1 MENKNKEEILLEIRD
16 LSISFFNKSGEVQ
29 AVRGINYTLNKGE
42 VLGIVGESGS
52 GKSVSSHG
60 ILRLTPESGKVKSG
74 EILFKGKDILKMSKQ
89 ELMDLRGNRIAM
101 IFQDP
106 MTSLDPL
113 FTVGYQLNEALKK
126 HTKLD
131 RKQREKRMIELL
143 EMVGINQPERRIKQ
157 YPYEFSG
164 GMRQRVMI
172 AMALSCDPELLIAD
186 EPTTA
191 LDVTIQAQI
200 IDLLKELK
208 ERLGMA
214 IIFIT
219 HDLGVVSDICD
230 KIIVM
235 YAGRIVEEGKTRQI
249 FYDRRHPYTE
259 GLLASVPD
267 IDSDVSEKL
276 RPIRGNP
283 PDMSCLKP
291 GCAFA
296 PRCEYAMSICVR
308 EEPPQIEIDSTHCA
322 SCWKLVRDELAK
334 DGAQIP
340 GKTANE

>member
-1 MENKNKEEILLEIRD
+1 MEEKQDVLLEMKD
-16 LSISFFNKSGEVQ
+16 LSISFYNKTGEIQ
-29 AVRGINYTLNKGE
+29 AVRGISYTLHKGE

-60 ILRLTPESGKVKSG
+60 ILRLTPDTGKVKQG
-74 EILFKGKDILKMSKQ
+74 EILFHGKDILKMSKKELQ
-89 ELMDLRGNRIAM
+89 ELRGNKIAM

-113 FTVGYQLNEALKK
+113 FTVEYQLNESLKK
-126 HTKLD
+126 HTDLD
-131 RKQREKRMIELL
+131 GNGRRLRMIHLL
-143 EMVGINQPERRIKQ
+143 ELVGINQPERRLKQ

-200 IDLLKELK
+200 VELLKELK
-208 ERLGMA
+208 DKLGMA

-219 HDLGVVSDICD
+219 HDLGVVSEICD

-235 YAGRIVEEGKTRQI
+235 YAGKIVEEGTSRQI
-249 FYDRRHPYTE
+249 FYQRCHPYTE
-259 GLLASVPD
+259 GLLASVPKLD
-267 IDSDVSEKL
+267 RDVNEKL
-276 RPIRGNP
+276 KPIKGNP
-283 PDMSCLKP
+283 PDMSCVKP

-296 PRCEYAMSICVR
+296 PRCSCAMQICVK
-308 EEPPQIEIDSTHCA
+308 EEPPQYELDDTHVV
-322 SCWKLVRDELAK
+322 SCWQTIKKALQDA
-334 DGAQIP
+334 
-340 GKTANE
+340 

>member
-1 MENKNKEEILLEIRD
+1 MGQSQNEVLLEVKD
-16 LSISFFNKSGEVQ
+16 LAISFFNKSGEVQ
-29 AVRGINYTLNKGE
+29 AVRGISYTLHKGE

-60 ILRLTPESGKVKSG
+60 ILRLTPDSGKVKSG
-74 EILFKGKDILKMSKQ
+74 EILFHGKDILKMSKKELQ
-89 ELMDLRGNRIAM
+89 ELRGNKIAM

-113 FTVGYQLNEALKK
+113 FTVEYQMNESLKK
-126 HTKLD
+126 HTTLD
-131 RKQREKRMIELL
+131 RAARAKRVIELL
-143 EMVGINQPERRIKQ
+143 ELVGINQPERRAKQ

-208 ERLGMA
+208 DKLGMA

-235 YAGRIVEEGKTRQI
+235 YAGKIVESGPKRDI
-249 FYDRRHPYTE
+249 FYRHSHPYTE
-259 GLLASVPD
+259 GLLESVPD
-267 IDSDVSEKL
+267 VDNDVSEKL
-276 RPIRGNP
+276 KPIKGNP
-283 PDMSCLKP
+283 PDMSCIKP

-296 PRCEYAMSICVR
+296 PRCGYAMQICVR
-308 EEPPQIEIDSTHCA
+308 EDPPLLELDEEAHEA
-322 SCWKLVRDELAK
+322 ACWKLLRNAAGAK
-334 DGAQIP
+334 ADGA
-340 GKTANE
+340 

>member
-1 MENKNKEEILLEIRD
+1 MEKENEVLLQIND
-16 LSISFFNKSGEVQ
+16 LAISFFNKTTEVQ
-29 AVRGINYTLNKGE
+29 AVRGISYTLKRGE

-60 ILRLTPESGKVKSG
+60 ILRLTPDSGRVKSG
-74 EILFKGKDILKMSKQ
+74 EILFDGRDILKMSKK
-89 ELMDLRGNRIAM
+89 EIMDLRGNRIAM

-113 FTVGYQLNEALKK
+113 FTVEYQLNESLKK
-126 HTKLD
+126 HTNLD
-131 RKQREKRMIELL
+131 GPARKKRMIELMTL
-143 EMVGINQPERRIKQ
+143 VGINQPERRIKQ
-157 YPYEFSG
+157 YRYEFSG

-208 ERLGMA
+208 DKLGMA

-235 YAGRIVEEGKTRQI
+235 YAGKIVEEGTSRQI
-249 FYDRRHPYTE
+249 FYEKKHPYTE
-259 GLLASVPD
+259 GLLNSVPD
-267 IDSDVSEKL
+267 VDSDVNEKL
-276 RPIRGNP
+276 RPINGNP
-283 PDMSCLKP
+283 PDMSCVKP

-296 PRCEYAMSICVR
+296 PRCKYAMQVCVK
-308 EEPPQIEIDSTHCA
+308 EDAPLFELDETHA
-322 SCWKLVRDELAK
+322 AACWKLLKESMEA
-334 DGAQIP
+334 
-340 GKTANE
+340 GKKG

>member
-1 MENKNKEEILLEIRD
+1 MEEKQDVLLEMKD
-16 LSISFFNKSGEVQ
+16 LSISFYNKTGEIQ
-29 AVRGINYTLNKGE
+29 AVRGISYTLHKGE

-60 ILRLTPESGKVKSG
+60 ILRLTPDTGKVKQG
-74 EILFKGKDILKMSKQ
+74 EILFHGKDILKMSKKELQ
-89 ELMDLRGNRIAM
+89 ELRGNKIAM

-113 FTVGYQLNEALKK
+113 FTVEYQLNESLKK
-126 HTKLD
+126 HTDLD
-131 RKQREKRMIELL
+131 GNGRRLRMIHLL
-143 EMVGINQPERRIKQ
+143 ELVGINQPERRLKQ

-200 IDLLKELK
+200 VELLKELK
-208 ERLGMA
+208 DKLGMA

-219 HDLGVVSDICD
+219 HDLGVVSEICD

-235 YAGRIVEEGKTRQI
+235 YAGKVVEEGTSRQI
-249 FYDRRHPYTE
+249 FYPRCNPYTE
-259 GLLASVPD
+259 GLLASVPKL
-267 IDSDVSEKL
+267 DSDVNEKL
-276 RPIRGNP
+276 KPIKGNP
-283 PDMSCLKP
+283 PDMSCVKP

-296 PRCEYAMSICVR
+296 PRCSCAMQICVK
-308 EEPPQIEIDSTHCA
+308 EEPPQYELDDTHVV
-322 SCWKLVRDELAK
+322 SCWQTIKKALQDA
-334 DGAQIP
+334 
-340 GKTANE
+340 

>member
-1 MENKNKEEILLEIRD
+1 MEEKQDVLLEMKD
-16 LSISFFNKSGEVQ
+16 LSISFYNKTGEIQ
-29 AVRGINYTLNKGE
+29 AVRGISYTLHKGE

-60 ILRLTPESGKVKSG
+60 ILRLTPDTGKVKQG
-74 EILFKGKDILKMSKQ
+74 EILFHGKDILKMSKKELQ
-89 ELMDLRGNRIAM
+89 ELRGNKIAM

-113 FTVGYQLNEALKK
+113 FTVEYQLNESLKK
-126 HTKLD
+126 HTDLD
-131 RKQREKRMIELL
+131 GNGRRLRMIHLL
-143 EMVGINQPERRIKQ
+143 ELVGINQPERRLKQ

-200 IDLLKELK
+200 VELLKELK
-208 ERLGMA
+208 DKLGMA

-219 HDLGVVSDICD
+219 HDLGVVSEICD

-235 YAGRIVEEGKTRQI
+235 YAGKIVEEGTSRQI
-249 FYDRRHPYTE
+249 FYRRCHPYTE
-259 GLLASVPD
+259 GLLASVPKL
-267 IDSDVSEKL
+267 DSDVNEKL
-276 RPIRGNP
+276 KPIKGNP
-283 PDMSCLKP
+283 PDMSCVKP

-296 PRCEYAMSICVR
+296 PRCSCAMQICVK
-308 EEPPQIEIDSTHCA
+308 EEPPQYELDDTHVV
-322 SCWKLVRDELAK
+322 SCWQTIKKALQDA
-334 DGAQIP
+334 
-340 GKTANE
+340 

>member
-1 MENKNKEEILLEIRD
+1 METEKQEELLKVSN
-16 LSISFFNKSGEVQ
+16 LAISFYNKSGEVQ
-29 AVRGINYTLNKGE
+29 AVRGITYTLHKGE

-60 ILRLTPESGKVKSG
+60 ILRLIPDTGKVKSG
-74 EILFKGKDILKMSKQ
+74 EILFHGKDILKMSKKELQ
-89 ELMDLRGNRIAM
+89 ELRGNKIAM

-113 FTVGYQLNEALKK
+113 FTVEYQLNESLKK
-126 HTKLD
+126 HTNLD
-131 RKQREKRMIELL
+131 AQARKKKMVELL
-143 EMVGINQPERRIKQ
+143 TLVGINQPERRVKQ

-200 IDLLKELK
+200 VELLKELK
-208 ERLGMA
+208 DKLGMA

-219 HDLGVVSDICD
+219 HDLGVVSEICD

-235 YAGRIVEEGKTRQI
+235 YAGKIVEEGTSRQI
-249 FYDRRHPYTE
+249 FYERKHPYTE
-259 GLLASVPD
+259 GLLASVPKLD
-267 IDSDVSEKL
+267 TSSGEKL
-276 RPIRGNP
+276 KPIKGNP
-283 PDMSCLKP
+283 PDMGCVKP

-296 PRCEYAMSICVR
+296 PRCGCAMQICVK
-308 EEPPQIEIDSTHCA
+308 EEAPEYELDETHRV
-322 SCWKLVRDELAK
+322 SCWQIVKSAMERQAAA
-334 DGAQIP
+334 DG
-340 GKTANE
+340 KE

>member
-1 MENKNKEEILLEIRD
+1 MEEKQDVLLEMKD
-16 LSISFFNKSGEVQ
+16 LSISFYNKTGEIQ
-29 AVRGINYTLNKGE
+29 AVRGISYTLHKGE

-60 ILRLTPESGKVKSG
+60 ILRLTPDTGKVKQG
-74 EILFKGKDILKMSKQ
+74 EILFHGKDILKMSKKELQ
-89 ELMDLRGNRIAM
+89 ELRGNKIAM

-113 FTVGYQLNEALKK
+113 FTVEYQLNESLKK
-126 HTKLD
+126 HTDLD
-131 RKQREKRMIELL
+131 GNGRRLRMIHLL
-143 EMVGINQPERRIKQ
+143 ELVGINQPERRLKQ

-200 IDLLKELK
+200 VELLKELK
-208 ERLGMA
+208 DKLGMA

-219 HDLGVVSDICD
+219 HDLGVVSEICD

-235 YAGRIVEEGKTRQI
+235 YAGKIVEEGTSRQI
-249 FYDRRHPYTE
+249 FYLRCHPYTE
-259 GLLASVPD
+259 GLLASVPKL
-267 IDSDVSEKL
+267 DSDVNEKL
-276 RPIRGNP
+276 KPIKGNP
-283 PDMSCLKP
+283 PDMSCVKP

-296 PRCEYAMSICVR
+296 PRCSCAMQICVK
-308 EEPPQIEIDSTHCA
+308 EEPPQYELDDTHVV
-322 SCWKLVRDELAK
+322 SCWQTIKKALQDA
-334 DGAQIP
+334 
-340 GKTANE
+340 

>member
-1 MENKNKEEILLEIRD
+1 MEEKQDVLLEMKD
-16 LSISFFNKSGEVQ
+16 LSISFYNKTGEIQ
-29 AVRGINYTLNKGE
+29 AVRGISYTLHKGE

-60 ILRLTPESGKVKSG
+60 ILRLTPDTGRVKQG
-74 EILFKGKDILKMSKQ
+74 QILFHGKDILKMSKKELQ
-89 ELMDLRGNRIAM
+89 ELRGNKIAM

-113 FTVGYQLNEALKK
+113 FTVEYQLNESLKK
-126 HTKLD
+126 HTDLD
-131 RKQREKRMIELL
+131 SDGRRRRMIHLL
-143 EMVGINQPERRIKQ
+143 ELVGINQPERRLKQ

-200 IDLLKELK
+200 VELLKELK
-208 ERLGMA
+208 DKLGMA

-219 HDLGVVSDICD
+219 HDLGVVSEICD

-235 YAGRIVEEGKTRQI
+235 YAGKIVEEGTSRQI
-249 FYDRRHPYTE
+249 FYQRCHPYTE
-259 GLLASVPD
+259 GLLASVPKL
-267 IDSDVSEKL
+267 DSDVNEKL
-276 RPIRGNP
+276 KPIKGNP
-283 PDMSCLKP
+283 PDMSCVKP

-296 PRCEYAMSICVR
+296 PRCSCAMQICVR
-308 EEPPQIEIDSTHCA
+308 EEPPQYELDDTHIV
-322 SCWKLVRDELAK
+322 SCWQTVKKALQDA
-334 DGAQIP
+334 
-340 GKTANE
+340 

>member
-1 MENKNKEEILLEIRD
+1 METEKQEELLKVNN
-16 LSISFFNKSGEVQ
+16 LAISFYNKSGEVQ
-29 AVRGINYTLNKGE
+29 AVRGITYTLHKGE

-60 ILRLTPESGKVKSG
+60 ILRLTPDTGKVKSG
-74 EILFKGKDILKMSKQ
+74 EILFHGKDILKMSKKELQ
-89 ELMDLRGNRIAM
+89 ELRGNKIAM

-113 FTVGYQLNEALKK
+113 FTIEYQLDESLKK

-131 RKQREKRMIELL
+131 AQARKKRMIELL
-143 EMVGINQPERRIKQ
+143 NLVGINQPERRVKQ

-200 IDLLKELK
+200 VELLKELK
-208 ERLGMA
+208 DKLGMA

-219 HDLGVVSDICD
+219 HDLGVVSEICD

-235 YAGRIVEEGKTRQI
+235 YAGKIVEEGTSRQI
-249 FYDRRHPYTE
+249 FYERKHPYTE
-259 GLLASVPD
+259 GLLASVPKLD
-267 IDSDVSEKL
+267 TDSGEKL
-276 RPIRGNP
+276 KPIKGNP
-283 PDMSCLKP
+283 PDMSCVKP

-296 PRCEYAMSICVR
+296 PRCGCAMQICVR
-308 EEPPQIEIDSTHCA
+308 EEAPECELNETHNV
-322 SCWKLVRDELAK
+322 SCW
-334 DGAQIP
+334 QIIKKAME
-340 GKTANE
+340 GQVTANGKE

>member
-1 MENKNKEEILLEIRD
+1 MEEKQDVLLEMKD
-16 LSISFFNKSGEVQ
+16 LSISFYNKTGEIQ
-29 AVRGINYTLNKGE
+29 AVRGISYTLHKGE

-60 ILRLTPESGKVKSG
+60 ILRLTPDTGKVKQG
-74 EILFKGKDILKMSKQ
+74 EILFHGKDILKMSKKELQ
-89 ELMDLRGNRIAM
+89 ELRGNKIAM

-113 FTVGYQLNEALKK
+113 FTVEYQLNESLKK
-126 HTKLD
+126 HTDLD
-131 RKQREKRMIELL
+131 GNGRRLRMIHLL
-143 EMVGINQPERRIKQ
+143 ELVGINQPERRLKQ

-200 IDLLKELK
+200 VELLKELK
-208 ERLGMA
+208 DKLGMA

-219 HDLGVVSDICD
+219 HDLGVVSEICD

-235 YAGRIVEEGKTRQI
+235 SAGKIVEEGTSRQI
-249 FYDRRHPYTE
+249 FYQRCHPYTE
-259 GLLASVPD
+259 GLLASVPKL
-267 IDSDVSEKL
+267 DSDVNEKL
-276 RPIRGNP
+276 KPIKGNP
-283 PDMSCLKP
+283 PDMSCVKP

-296 PRCEYAMSICVR
+296 PRCSCAMQICVK
-308 EEPPQIEIDSTHCA
+308 EEPPQYELDDTHVV
-322 SCWKLVRDELAK
+322 SCWQTIKKALQDA
-334 DGAQIP
+334 
-340 GKTANE
+340 

>member
-1 MENKNKEEILLEIRD
+1 MEEKQDVLLEMKD
-16 LSISFFNKSGEVQ
+16 LSISFYNKTGEIQ
-29 AVRGINYTLNKGE
+29 AVRGISYTLHKGE

-60 ILRLTPESGKVKSG
+60 ILRLTPDTGKVKQG
-74 EILFKGKDILKMSKQ
+74 EILFHGKDILKMSKKELQ
-89 ELMDLRGNRIAM
+89 ELRGNKIAM

-113 FTVGYQLNEALKK
+113 FTVEYQLNESLKK
-126 HTKLD
+126 HTDLD
-131 RKQREKRMIELL
+131 GNGRRLRMIHLL
-143 EMVGINQPERRIKQ
+143 ELVGINQPERRLKQ

-200 IDLLKELK
+200 VELLKELK
-208 ERLGMA
+208 EKLGMA

-219 HDLGVVSDICD
+219 HDLGVVSEICD

-235 YAGRIVEEGKTRQI
+235 YAGKIVEEGTSRQI
-249 FYDRRHPYTE
+249 FYQRCHPYTE
-259 GLLASVPD
+259 GLLASVPKL
-267 IDSDVSEKL
+267 DSDVNEKL
-276 RPIRGNP
+276 KPIKGNP
-283 PDMSCLKP
+283 PDMSCVKP

-296 PRCEYAMSICVR
+296 PRCSCAMQICVK
-308 EEPPQIEIDSTHCA
+308 EEPPQYELDDTHVV
-322 SCWKLVRDELAK
+322 SCWQTIKKALQDA
-334 DGAQIP
+334 
-340 GKTANE
+340 

>member
-1 MENKNKEEILLEIRD
+1 MEDKNQEVILEMKD
-16 LSISFFNKSGEVQ
+16 LSISFFNKSGEIQ
-29 AVRGINYTLNKGE
+29 AVRGINYTLHKGE

-60 ILRLTPESGKVKSG
+60 ILRLTPDTGKVKTG
-74 EILFKGKDILKMSKQ
+74 EILFHGKDILKMNKKELQ
-89 ELMDLRGNRIAM
+89 ELRGNKIAM

-113 FTVGYQLNEALKK
+113 FTVEYQLNESLKK
-126 HTKLD
+126 HTNLD
-131 RKQREKRMIELL
+131 AVARKARMIELL
-143 EMVGINQPERRIKQ
+143 TLVGINQPERRIKQ

-200 IDLLKELK
+200 VELLKELK
-208 ERLGMA
+208 DKLGMA

-219 HDLGVVSDICD
+219 HDLGVVSEICD

-235 YAGRIVEEGKTRQI
+235 
-249 FYDRRHPYTE
+249 
-259 GLLASVPD
+259 
-267 IDSDVSEKL
+267 
-276 RPIRGNP
+276 
-283 PDMSCLKP
+283 
-291 GCAFA
+291 
-296 PRCEYAMSICVR
+296 
-308 EEPPQIEIDSTHCA
+308 
-322 SCWKLVRDELAK
+322 
-334 DGAQIP
+334 
-340 GKTANE
+340 

>member
-1 MENKNKEEILLEIRD
+1 MEEKQDVLLEMKD
-16 LSISFFNKSGEVQ
+16 LSISFYNKTGEIQ
-29 AVRGINYTLNKGE
+29 AVRGISYTLHKGE
-42 VLGIVGESGS
+42 ALGIVGESGS

-60 ILRLTPESGKVKSG
+60 ILRLTPDTGKVKQG
-74 EILFKGKDILKMSKQ
+74 EILFHGKDILKMSKKELQ
-89 ELMDLRGNRIAM
+89 ELRGNKIAM

-113 FTVGYQLNEALKK
+113 FTVEYQLNESLKK
-126 HTKLD
+126 HTDLD
-131 RKQREKRMIELL
+131 GNGRRLRMIHLL
-143 EMVGINQPERRIKQ
+143 ELVGINQPERRLKQ

-200 IDLLKELK
+200 VELLKELK
-208 ERLGMA
+208 DKLGMA

-219 HDLGVVSDICD
+219 HDLGVVSEICD

-235 YAGRIVEEGKTRQI
+235 YAGKIVEEGTSRQI
-249 FYDRRHPYTE
+249 FYQRCHPYTE
-259 GLLASVPD
+259 GLLASVPKL
-267 IDSDVSEKL
+267 DSDVNEKL
-276 RPIRGNP
+276 KPIKGNP
-283 PDMSCLKP
+283 PDMSCVKP

-296 PRCEYAMSICVR
+296 PRCSCAMQICVK
-308 EEPPQIEIDSTHCA
+308 EEPPQYELDDTHVV
-322 SCWKLVRDELAK
+322 SCWQTIKKALQDA
-334 DGAQIP
+334 
-340 GKTANE
+340 

>member
-1 MENKNKEEILLEIRD
+1 MEDKNQEVILEMKD
-16 LSISFFNKSGEVQ
+16 LSISFFNKSGEIQ
-29 AVRGINYTLNKGE
+29 AVRGINYTLHKGE

-60 ILRLTPESGKVKSG
+60 ILRLTLDTGKVKTG
-74 EILFKGKDILKMSKQ
+74 EILFHGKDILKMNKKELQ
-89 ELMDLRGNRIAM
+89 ELRGNKIAM

-113 FTVGYQLNEALKK
+113 FTVEYQLNESLKK
-126 HTKLD
+126 HTNLD
-131 RKQREKRMIELL
+131 AVARKARMIELL
-143 EMVGINQPERRIKQ
+143 TLVGINQPERRIKQ

-200 IDLLKELK
+200 VELLKELK
-208 ERLGMA
+208 DKLGMA

-219 HDLGVVSDICD
+219 HDLGVVSEICD

-235 YAGRIVEEGKTRQI
+235 YAGKVVEEGMSRQI
-249 FYDRRHPYTE
+249 FYERCHPYTE
-259 GLLASVPD
+259 GLLASVPKL
-267 IDSDVSEKL
+267 DSDVSEKL
-276 RPIRGNP
+276 KPIKGNP
-283 PDMSCLKP
+283 PDMSAVKP

-296 PRCEYAMSICVR
+296 PRCSCAMKICVR
-308 EEPPQIEIDSTHCA
+308 EEPPECELDETHKA
-322 SCWKLVRDELAK
+322 SCWQVIKKAM
-334 DGAQIP
+334 QN
-340 GKTANE
+340 T

>member
-1 MENKNKEEILLEIRD
+1 MEDKNQEVILEMKD
-16 LSISFFNKSGEVQ
+16 LSISFFNKSGEIQ
-29 AVRGINYTLNKGE
+29 AVRGINYTLHKGE

-60 ILRLTPESGKVKSG
+60 ILRLTPDTGKVKTG
-74 EILFKGKDILKMSKQ
+74 EILFHGKDILKMNKKELQ
-89 ELMDLRGNRIAM
+89 ELRGNKIAM

-113 FTVGYQLNEALKK
+113 FTVEYQLNESLKK
-126 HTKLD
+126 HTNLD
-131 RKQREKRMIELL
+131 AVARKARMIELL
-143 EMVGINQPERRIKQ
+143 TLVGINQPERRIKQ

-172 AMALSCDPELLIAD
+172 AMALACNPELLLAD

-200 IDLLKELK
+200 VELLKELK
-208 ERLGMA
+208 DKLGMA

-219 HDLGVVSDICD
+219 HDLGVVSEICD

-235 YAGRIVEEGKTRQI
+235 YAGKVVEEGMSRQI
-249 FYDRRHPYTE
+249 FYERCHPYTE
-259 GLLASVPD
+259 GLLASVPKL
-267 IDSDVSEKL
+267 DSDVSEKL
-276 RPIRGNP
+276 KPIKGNP
-283 PDMSCLKP
+283 PDMSCVKP

-296 PRCEYAMSICVR
+296 PRCSCAMQICVK
-308 EEPPQIEIDSTHCA
+308 EEPPQYELDDTHVV
-322 SCWKLVRDELAK
+322 SCWQTIKKAL
-334 DGAQIP
+334 QN
-340 GKTANE
+340 T

>member
-1 MENKNKEEILLEIRD
+1 MEEKQDVLLEMKD
-16 LSISFFNKSGEVQ
+16 LSISFYNKTGEIQ
-29 AVRGINYTLNKGE
+29 AVRGISYTLHKGE

-60 ILRLTPESGKVKSG
+60 ILRLTPDTGKVKQG
-74 EILFKGKDILKMSKQ
+74 EILFHGKDILKMSKKELQ
-89 ELMDLRGNRIAM
+89 ELRGNKIAM

-113 FTVGYQLNEALKK
+113 FTVEYQLNESLKK
-126 HTKLD
+126 HTDLD
-131 RKQREKRMIELL
+131 GNGRRLRMIHLL
-143 EMVGINQPERRIKQ
+143 ELVGINQPERRLKQ

-200 IDLLKELK
+200 VELLKELK
-208 ERLGMA
+208 DKLGMA

-219 HDLGVVSDICD
+219 HDLGVVSEICD

-235 YAGRIVEEGKTRQI
+235 YAGKIVEEGTSRQI
-249 FYDRRHPYTE
+249 FYQRCHPYTE
-259 GLLASVPD
+259 GLLASVPKL
-267 IDSDVSEKL
+267 DSDVNEKL
-276 RPIRGNP
+276 KPIKGNP
-283 PDMSCLKP
+283 PDMSCVKP

-296 PRCEYAMSICVR
+296 PRCSCAMQISVK
-308 EEPPQIEIDSTHCA
+308 EEPPRYELDDTHVV
-322 SCWKLVRDELAK
+322 SCWQTIKKALQDA
-334 DGAQIP
+334 
-340 GKTANE
+340 

>member
-1 MENKNKEEILLEIRD
+1 MEEKQDVLLEMKD
-16 LSISFFNKSGEVQ
+16 LSISFYNKTGEIQ
-29 AVRGINYTLNKGE
+29 AVRGISYTLHKGE

-60 ILRLTPESGKVKSG
+60 ILRLTPDTGKVKQG
-74 EILFKGKDILKMSKQ
+74 EILFHGKDILKMSKKELQ
-89 ELMDLRGNRIAM
+89 ELRGNKIAM

-113 FTVGYQLNEALKK
+113 FTVEYQLNESLKK
-126 HTKLD
+126 HTDLD
-131 RKQREKRMIELL
+131 GNGRRLRMIHLL
-143 EMVGINQPERRIKQ
+143 ELVGINQPERRLKQ

-200 IDLLKELK
+200 VELLKELK
-208 ERLGMA
+208 DKLGMA

-219 HDLGVVSDICD
+219 HDLGVVSEICD

-235 YAGRIVEEGKTRQI
+235 YAGKIVEEGTSRQI
-249 FYDRRHPYTE
+249 FYQRCHPYTE
-259 GLLASVPD
+259 GLLASVPKQ
-267 IDSDVSEKL
+267 DSDVNEKL
-276 RPIRGNP
+276 KPIKGNP
-283 PDMSCLKP
+283 PDMSCVKP

-296 PRCEYAMSICVR
+296 PRCSCAMQICVK
-308 EEPPQIEIDSTHCA
+308 EEPPQYELDDTHVV
-322 SCWKLVRDELAK
+322 SCWQTIKKALQDA
-334 DGAQIP
+334 
-340 GKTANE
+340 

>member
-1 MENKNKEEILLEIRD
+1 METEKQEELLKVNN
-16 LSISFFNKSGEVQ
+16 LAISFYNKSGEVQ
-29 AVRGINYTLNKGE
+29 AVRGITYTLHKGE

-60 ILRLTPESGKVKSG
+60 ILRLTPDTGKVKSG
-74 EILFKGKDILKMSKQ
+74 EILFHGKDILKMSKKELQ
-89 ELMDLRGNRIAM
+89 ELRGNKIAM

-113 FTVGYQLNEALKK
+113 FTVEYQLDESLKK

-131 RKQREKRMIELL
+131 AQARKKRMIELL
-143 EMVGINQPERRIKQ
+143 NLVGINQPERRVKQ

-200 IDLLKELK
+200 VELLKELK
-208 ERLGMA
+208 DKLGMA

-219 HDLGVVSDICD
+219 HDLGVVSEICR
-230 KIIVM
+230 KNC
-235 YAGRIVEEGKTRQI
+235 
-249 FYDRRHPYTE
+249 RRRNQQTDF
-259 GLLASVPD
+259 L
-267 IDSDVSEKL
+267 
-276 RPIRGNP
+276 
-283 PDMSCLKP
+283 
-291 GCAFA
+291 
-296 PRCEYAMSICVR
+296 
-308 EEPPQIEIDSTHCA
+308 
-322 SCWKLVRDELAK
+322 
-334 DGAQIP
+334 
-340 GKTANE
+340 

>member
-1 MENKNKEEILLEIRD
+1 MEDKNQEVILEMKD
-16 LSISFFNKSGEVQ
+16 LSISFFNKSGEIQ
-29 AVRGINYTLNKGE
+29 AVRGINYTLHKGE

-60 ILRLTPESGKVKSG
+60 ILRLTPDTGKVKTG
-74 EILFKGKDILKMSKQ
+74 EILFHGKDILKMNKKELQ
-89 ELMDLRGNRIAM
+89 ELRGNKIAM

-113 FTVGYQLNEALKK
+113 FTVEYQLNESLKK
-126 HTKLD
+126 HTNLD
-131 RKQREKRMIELL
+131 AVARKARMIELL
-143 EMVGINQPERRIKQ
+143 TLVGINQPERRIKQ

-200 IDLLKELK
+200 VELLKELK
-208 ERLGMA
+208 DKLGMA

-219 HDLGVVSDICD
+219 HDLGVVSEICD

-235 YAGRIVEEGKTRQI
+235 YAGKVVEEGMSRQI
-249 FYDRRHPYTE
+249 FYERCHPYTE
-259 GLLASVPD
+259 GLLASVPKL
-267 IDSDVSEKL
+267 DSDVSEKL
-276 RPIRGNP
+276 KPIKGNP
-283 PDMSCLKP
+283 PDMSAVKP

-296 PRCEYAMSICVR
+296 PRCSCAMKICVR
-308 EEPPQIEIDSTHCA
+308 EEPPECELDETHKA
-322 SCWKLVRDELAK
+322 SCCQVIKKAM
-334 DGAQIP
+334 QN
-340 GKTANE
+340 T

>member
-1 MENKNKEEILLEIRD
+1 MGTENQEELLNVNN
-16 LSISFFNKSGEVQ
+16 LAISFYNKSGEVQ
-29 AVRGINYTLNKGE
+29 AVRSVSYTLHKGE

-60 ILRLTPESGKVKSG
+60 ILRLTPDTGKVKSG
-74 EILFKGKDILKMSKQ
+74 EILFHGKDILKMSKKELQ
-89 ELMDLRGNRIAM
+89 ELRGNKIAM

-113 FTVGYQLNEALKK
+113 FTVEYQLNESLKK
-126 HTKLD
+126 HTSLNAQE
-131 RKQREKRMIELL
+131 RKARMIELL
-143 EMVGINQPERRIKQ
+143 KLVGINQPERRVKQ

-200 IDLLKELK
+200 VELLKELK
-208 ERLGMA
+208 DKLGMA

-219 HDLGVVSDICD
+219 HDLGVVSEICD

-235 YAGRIVEEGKTRQI
+235 YAGKIVEEGTSRQI
-249 FYDRRHPYTE
+249 FYERKHPYTE
-259 GLLASVPD
+259 GLLASGPKRD
-267 IDSDVSEKL
+267 TSEKL
-276 RPIRGNP
+276 KPIKGNP
-283 PDMSCLKP
+283 PDMSCLKS

-296 PRCEYAMSICVR
+296 PRCGCAMQICVKQ
-308 EEPPQIEIDSTHCA
+308 EPPECEIDSTHKV
-322 SCWKLVRDELAK
+322 SCWQVVK
-334 DGAQIP
+334 DAMEKQ
-340 GKTANE
+340 

>member
-1 MENKNKEEILLEIRD
+1 MEDKNQEVILEMKD
-16 LSISFFNKSGEVQ
+16 LSISFFNKSGEIQ
-29 AVRGINYTLNKGE
+29 AVRGINYTLHKGE

-60 ILRLTPESGKVKSG
+60 ILRLTPDTGKVKTG
-74 EILFKGKDILKMSKQ
+74 EILFLGKDILKMNKKELQ
-89 ELMDLRGNRIAM
+89 ELRGNKIAM

-113 FTVGYQLNEALKK
+113 FTVEYQLNESLKK
-126 HTKLD
+126 HTNLD
-131 RKQREKRMIELL
+131 AVARKARMIELL
-143 EMVGINQPERRIKQ
+143 TLVGINQPERRIKQ

-200 IDLLKELK
+200 VELLKELK
-208 ERLGMA
+208 DKLGMA

-219 HDLGVVSDICD
+219 HDLGVVSEICD

-235 YAGRIVEEGKTRQI
+235 YAGKVVEEGMSRQI
-249 FYDRRHPYTE
+249 FYERCHPYTE
-259 GLLASVPD
+259 GLLASVPKL
-267 IDSDVSEKL
+267 DSDVSEKL
-276 RPIRGNP
+276 KPIKGNP
-283 PDMSCLKP
+283 PDMSAVKP

-296 PRCEYAMSICVR
+296 PRCSCAMKICVR
-308 EEPPQIEIDSTHCA
+308 EEPPECELDETHKA
-322 SCWKLVRDELAK
+322 SCWQVIKKAM
-334 DGAQIP
+334 QN
-340 GKTANE
+340 T